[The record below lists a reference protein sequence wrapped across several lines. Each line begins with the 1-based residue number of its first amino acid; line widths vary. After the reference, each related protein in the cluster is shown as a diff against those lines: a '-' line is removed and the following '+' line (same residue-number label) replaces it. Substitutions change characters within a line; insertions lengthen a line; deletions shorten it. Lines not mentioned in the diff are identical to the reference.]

1 MKSITIHGIDK
12 EMEKLIN
19 ERAKSAGASVNKVV
33 KELLAKAL
41 GINKDKKDHRDEFV
55 DLFGIWTE
63 DDEKQFLEAAKDL
76 EVVHSED
83 WE

>member
-19 ERAKSAGASVNKVV
+19 ERAKSAGTSVNKVV

-63 DDEKQFLEAAKDL
+63 NDEKQFLEVIKDL

-83 WE
+83 WK

>member
-19 ERAKSAGASVNKVV
+19 ERAKSAGTSVNKVV

-63 DDEKQFLEAAKDL
+63 EDEKQFLEAAKDL
-76 EVVHSED
+76 EVVHSGD

>member
-19 ERAKSAGASVNKVV
+19 ERAKSAGTSVNKVV

-41 GINKDKKDHRDEFV
+41 GINKDKKNHRDEFV

-83 WE
+83 WK

>member
-19 ERAKSAGASVNKVV
+19 ERAKSAGTSVNKVV

-55 DLFGIWTE
+55 DLFGIWT
-63 DDEKQFLEAAKDL
+63 DNDEKQFLEAAKDL